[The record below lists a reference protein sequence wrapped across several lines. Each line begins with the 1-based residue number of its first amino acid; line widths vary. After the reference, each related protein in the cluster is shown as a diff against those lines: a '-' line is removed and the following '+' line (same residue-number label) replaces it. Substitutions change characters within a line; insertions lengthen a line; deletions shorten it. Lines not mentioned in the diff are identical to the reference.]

1 MTRDEFEATAP
12 MIDHP
17 VFLILVSFPIA
28 CFSGA
33 LATDIAYARTAD
45 FIWTDFSDWLLLVGI
60 AFGALAAIAGL
71 IQLATTRRVLGRQPI
86 WPFAIGSALVLILAF
101 LDNLVH
107 THDAWTSVVP
117 TGLALS
123 AVTVAAMFV
132 TVVLGSAYG
141 RRYSVVVKRP
151 ERVL

>member
-71 IQLATTRRVLGRQPI
+71 IQLATTRRVLG
-86 WPFAIGSALVLILAF
+86 GSRSGRSRSA
-101 LDNLVH
+101 
-107 THDAWTSVVP
+107 
-117 TGLALS
+117 ALS
-123 AVTVAAMFV
+123 
-132 TVVLGSAYG
+132 S
-141 RRYSVVVKRP
+141 
-151 ERVL
+151 